1 MNSTSSIDSISV
13 VIPHYGDPTDA
24 QALLAVLQ
32 GGVSRVPVDFIVVD
46 DASPISFPETKGV
59 QVLRRTENGGFGTA
73 VNTGIRAAAG
83 THVLVLNSDLS
94 VSDSFLD
101 DLVARAAEHGDKV
114 VSPHVVGHS
123 GEAQWVGRRFP
134 STTQYLVEW
143 LTVLARFRGT
153 AWWHRAVGHD
163 LRCVAGAVVE
173 VDWVMGAAMLLPRE
187 AVRSAGGFDELF
199 YMNCEEIDLQR
210 RLRRE
215 GVPALFLGTVEVAH
229 EGGASTDPLRR
240 RRWLVDSRFKYAEK
254 WHERPALQRSV
265 LVCASLVNF
274 VTNGARQVAGR
285 PISARRILREELGL
299 LR

>member
-1 MNSTSSIDSISV
+1 MNNTSSIGSITV
-13 VIPHYGDPTDA
+13 VVPHYGDPTDA

-32 GGVSRVPVDFIVVD
+32 RGVSRVPVEFIVVD
-46 DASPISFPETKGV
+46 DASPTSFPAMQGV
-59 QVLRRTENGGFGTA
+59 QVLRRTQNGGFGSA

-94 VSDSFLD
+94 VSDSFID
-101 DLVARAAEHGDKV
+101 DLVSHASEHGHKV

-143 LTVLARFRGT
+143 LTGLARFRGT

-163 LRCVAGAVVE
+163 LRCEAGAVVE

-187 AVRSAGGFDELF
+187 AVRSAGYFDEQF

-210 RLRRE
+210 RLRRA
-215 GVPALFLGTVEVAH
+215 GVPALFLGTVEVVH
-229 EGGASTDPLRR
+229 EGGASTDPVRR
-240 RRWLVDSRFKYAEK
+240 RKWLVDSRLKYAEK
-254 WHERPALQRSV
+254 WHERPAIQRSV
-265 LVCASLVNF
+265 LVFASLVNF
-274 VTNGARQVAGR
+274 VTNGFRQVAGR
-285 PISARRILREELGL
+285 PISAGKILREELGL